1 MIWYIISGV
10 LFGIIGGMGMG
21 GGIILI
27 PVLTLL
33 LGEAQHSAQ
42 ALNLAAF
49 LPMSVFALI
58 AHIKQKRVE
67 IKPALI
73 MAACGFFGAILGAL
87 LANMIEAR
95 LLKKIFGVFLIL
107 LALLRILKS
116 MKKKRTP

>member
-1 MIWYIISGV
+1 MIWYVIAGV

-58 AHIKQKRVE
+58 AHIRQKR
-67 IKPALI
+67 IAFRPALI
-73 MAACGFFGAILGAL
+73 MAGFGFIGAIGGAF
-87 LANMIEAR
+87 LANLTDPVI
-95 LLKKIFGVFLIL
+95 LKKIFGSFLIL
-107 LALLRILKS
+107 LAMLRILKKS
-116 MKKKRTP
+116 KCREK